1 MSDLITSSWPEFG
14 ILKVTTRMTPGVQE
28 SRTVSLTADWES
40 IGDSIGLRSECLRR
54 FRISEVQSRM
64 FIEIPDG
71 RSKKI
76 LADIYVVERILDC

>member
-1 MSDLITSSWPEFG
+1 M
-14 ILKVTTRMTPGVQE
+14 
-28 SRTVSLTADWES
+28 TADWES

-64 FIEIPDG
+64 FVEIPDG

>member
-1 MSDLITSSWPEFG
+1 MITSSWPEFG

-64 FIEIPDG
+64 FVEIPDG

>member
-1 MSDLITSSWPEFG
+1 MITSSWPEFW

-28 SRTVSLTADWES
+28 SKTVSLTADWES

>member
-1 MSDLITSSWPEFG
+1 
-14 ILKVTTRMTPGVQE
+14 MTPGVQE

-64 FIEIPDG
+64 FVEIPDG